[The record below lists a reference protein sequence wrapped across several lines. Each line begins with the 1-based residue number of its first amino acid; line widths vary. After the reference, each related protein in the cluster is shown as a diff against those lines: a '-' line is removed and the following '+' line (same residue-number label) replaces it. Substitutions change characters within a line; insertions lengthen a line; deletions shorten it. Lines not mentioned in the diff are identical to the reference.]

1 MSSARREALRGARAG
16 VCWRGCNQSCAFSRR
31 RRDFRGR
38 DVVWVNSARW
48 GTKRRASRTGVDGA
62 AKARRGGARAAAR
75 VNVALLCQFQVSRGE
90 E

>member
-1 MSSARREALRGARAG
+1 VLTWTQSIVRFFASASR
-16 VCWRGCNQSCAFSRR
+16 FSR
-31 RRDFRGR
+31 
-38 DVVWVNSARW
+38 ARCRMGKQCAVGKW